1 MKKPV
6 MLVRA
11 DAGEKIGVGHVMRC
25 RALAQ
30 AWQDDGGEAVFLSQQ
45 LPAGLAEQ
53 LRGDEISIRHQPHAA
68 GSDDDAALTTQEAR
82 ALHACWIV
90 ADSYAFGPGYLR
102 QLRATQARV
111 LVFDDESVGDFS
123 AADLVLR
130 PWLMDAAPAPDHL
143 DGPAYALLR
152 REFRQFLDAA
162 RDIPVRARKILLT
175 FGGADAENWTG
186 RLLDFLSASLSPDCE
201 VIAVVG
207 AANPHA
213 EMIAEKLRTLRV
225 SARMERA
232 TSEMARLLA
241 WADLA
246 ISASGS
252 TCWEM
257 CALGLPSLV
266 LPLNSNQLPI
276 AVGLAA
282 HGAAGNLGPAASF
295 EPTTFTSAVRALAE
309 DQQARS
315 AMSTAARRLVDGRGA
330 ARVATQ
336 LKSKLFHLR
345 PAAAGDA
352 RLIWEWANDPAVR
365 AASFH
370 SEPIP
375 WEAHERWFAKQL
387 SNESAHLFIV
397 ELDGEPVAQIRFAVE
412 GHEAV
417 ISIGMSAALRG
428 RRYASALLVRSAR
441 EIFRVS
447 EIERIVALI
456 KPGNIASARAFSR
469 AGFQQED
476 DRTEAG
482 QTALCYTLSRTRSP
496 IHARN

>member
-1 MKKPV
+1 MKRPLL
-6 MLVRA
+6 LVRA

-30 AWQDDGGEAVFLSQQ
+30 AWQDDGGEAVFLSQE

-53 LRGDEISIRHQPHAA
+53 LRSDEISVRYQPHAA
-68 GSDDDAALTTQEAR
+68 GSDDDAELTAKEAR

-90 ADSYAFGPGYLR
+90 ADSYAFGPAYLR

-111 LVFDDESVGDFS
+111 LVFDDESAGDFS

-130 PWLMDAAPAPDHL
+130 PWLMDAAPAADHL

-152 REFRQFLDAA
+152 REFSEFLDAA
-162 RDIPVRARKILLT
+162 REIPVRARKILLT

-186 RLLDFLSASLSPDCE
+186 RLLDFLSASLSSDCE
-201 VIAVVG
+201 AIAVVG

-213 EMIAEKLRTLRV
+213 EMIAENLRTLRV
-225 SARMERA
+225 PARMERA
-232 TSEMARLLA
+232 THEMARLLA

-282 HGAAGNLGPAASF
+282 HGAACNLGPAANF
-295 EPTTFTSAVRALAE
+295 EPTAFTSAVRALAE
-309 DQQARS
+309 DQKARS
-315 AMSTAARRLVDGRGA
+315 AMSTSARHLVDGRGA
-330 ARVATQ
+330 GRVATQ
-336 LKSKLFHLR
+336 LKSKLFRLR
-345 PAAAGDA
+345 RAAASDA
-352 RLIWEWANDPAVR
+352 KRIWEWANDPVVR

-375 WEAHERWFAKQL
+375 WEVHERWFAKQL
-387 SNESAHLFIV
+387 SEERAHLFIA
-397 ELDGEPVAQIRFAVE
+397 ELDGEPVAQLRFAVD
-412 GHEAV
+412 GDAAV
-417 ISIGMSAALRG
+417 ISIGMGAVLRG
-428 RRYASALLVRSAR
+428 RRYASALLVRAAR

-456 KPGNIASARAFSR
+456 KPGNTASARAFSR
-469 AGFQQED
+469 AGFQQEE

-496 IHARN
+496 IHARD

>member
-6 MLVRA
+6 LLVRA

-30 AWQDDGGEAVFLSQQ
+30 AWQDDGGDAVFLSQQ
-45 LPAGLAEQ
+45 LPAELAEQ
-53 LRGDEISIRHQPHAA
+53 LRCDQISIRNQPHAA
-68 GSDDDAALTTQEAR
+68 GSDNDAELTMQEAC

-90 ADSYAFGPGYLR
+90 ADSYAFGPGYIR
-102 QLRATQARV
+102 QLRSAPARV
-111 LVFDDESVGDFS
+111 LVFDDESEGDFS

-130 PWLMDAAPAPDHL
+130 PWLMDAAPAPGHL

-152 REFRQFLDAA
+152 REFAEFLAA
-162 RDIPVRARKILLT
+162 SREIPARARKFLLT

-186 RLLDFLSASLSPDCE
+186 RLLDFLSDCLPSDGE
-201 VIAVVG
+201 VIAVIG

-213 EMIAEKLRTLRV
+213 EVVAGKLRALRV
-225 SARMERA
+225 TTRMERA
-232 TSEMARLLA
+232 TREMARLLA

-257 CALGLPSLV
+257 CALGLPALV

-276 AVGLAA
+276 AAGLAA
-282 HGAAGNLGPAASF
+282 HGAACNLGAAVNF
-295 EPTTFTSAVRALAE
+295 EPTAFTSAVSTLAE
-309 DQQARS
+309 DQEARS

-336 LKSKLFHLR
+336 LKSRLIYLR
-345 PAAAGDA
+345 RAAPEDA
-352 RLIWEWANDPAVR
+352 KRIWEWANDPVVR
-365 AASFH
+365 GASFH
-370 SEPIP
+370 SESIP
-375 WEAHERWFAKQL
+375 WEAHERWFARQL
-387 SNESAHLFIV
+387 SDERTHLFIA
-397 ELDGEPVAQIRFAVE
+397 ELDGEPVAQVRFAVE
-412 GHEAV
+412 GHEAI
-417 ISIGMSAALRG
+417 ISISMSAALRG
-428 RRYASALLVRSAR
+428 RRYAGALLVRAAR

-456 KPGNIASARAFSR
+456 KPENVASTRAFLR
-469 AGFQQED
+469 AGFQREED
-476 DRTEAG
+476 RIEAG
-482 QTALCYTLSRTRSP
+482 QTALCYTLSRTHSP
-496 IHARN
+496 IHARD